1 MILAK
6 VKKTTLGF
14 ICPLFLMMGILLFSS
29 VSCKSIFGPDE
40 ETEDTTTE
48 EGTEARIVVT
58 NKYGESLDIFMDGQ
72 FQFALGHKA
81 QNNIRYV
88 TLQDHVLEAKKQS
101 TDTVVASTTI
111 SVASKIDYPWVIND
125 PPDINVIN
133 SYGRTLK
140 IYMDGDY
147 LFNLVDEE
155 NRWIIDVPYGERFLK
170 AIRASDDKEVASI
183 TINVAENKDYSWTI
197 Q

>member
-1 MILAK
+1 MILSK

-40 ETEDTTTE
+40 ETAAPTTE

-125 PPDINVIN
+125 PPDINVTN
-133 SYGRTLK
+133 LYGRTLK

>member
-40 ETEDTTTE
+40 ETAAPTTE

-81 QNNIRYV
+81 QGTIRYV